1 VIGLIVLLLLPWIIT
16 RPDWL
21 GAVVLTGILFI
32 GVMGLSVLMGYA
44 GQVSLGHAGF
54 MAIGGYVAAVLATTY
69 GWPPLLGTLV
79 GLFAAVACSIILA
92 LTTMRLRGAYLAL
105 ATLAFGLVIDSL
117 TVGMMATTG
126 GPSGLVG
133 IPFFSS
139 GNYVFDSDRSMYFLV
154 LFISVVIF
162 MLLHAAMGRRY
173 GRALMAVRADPV
185 AAAALGMNVPAL
197 KLSAFAISAALASL
211 AGSLYAFYFQFL
223 SPEMV
228 STRRSFEMVTMLV
241 IGGQGTLIGP
251 IIGVALL
258 TVLPTLFQPL
268 VLYKTMAEGVL
279 LLLTF
284 RYLPGGVLGGL
295 AMLGRKMRRTM
306 LGLSPAQGSLDKP

>member
-1 VIGLIVLLLLPWIIT
+1 
-16 RPDWL
+16 
-21 GAVVLTGILFI
+21 VV
-32 GVMGLSVLMGYA
+32 
-44 GQVSLGHAGF
+44 
-54 MAIGGYVAAVLATTY
+54 
-69 GWPPLLGTLV
+69 
-79 GLFAAVACSIILA
+79 
-92 LTTMRLRGAYLAL
+92 
-105 ATLAFGLVIDSL
+105 DSL

-133 IPFFSS
+133 IPSFSIGS
-139 GNYVFDSDRSMYFLV
+139 YVFDNDRSMYFLV
-154 LFISVVIF
+154 LFINVTIF

-241 IGGQGTLIGP
+241 IGGQGALIGP
-251 IIGVALL
+251 IVGVALL

-268 VLYKTMAEGVL
+268 VLYKTMAEGAL

-295 AMLGRKMRRTM
+295 AMLGDKLRRAM
-306 LGLSPAQGSLDKP
+306 PAPSPARGSLRNP